1 MRLFEENSQHS
12 QFLNDHFHHLHH
24 QTRTQKLF
32 DGYCL
37 QCLLRHFNLGS
48 IAHLAFSISPVKMS
62 LYFRLDFLLG
72 QLEQLKEQYLS
83 LECPTQQ

>member
-1 MRLFEENSQHS
+1 MCLFEENSQHS
-12 QFLNDHFHHLHH
+12 QFLNDHFHRLHH
-24 QTRTQKLF
+24 QIQTQKLF

-37 QCLLRHFNLGS
+37 QCPLRHFSLGN
-48 IAHLAFSISPVKMS
+48 IVHLAFSISQVKMS
-62 LYFRLDFLLG
+62 LYFHLDFLLG